1 MKFSKAIDVWSQHGQ
16 YLLKSL
22 QPGQW
27 VYAGEPSSKG
37 RFLGIKP
44 SGTIVVAWHNNAKKQ
59 GRGQYKPYVRALRDY
74 ALGV

>member
-1 MKFSKAIDVWSQHGQ
+1 MKFRKALDIWSLYGQ
-16 YLLKSL
+16 YLLPNL

-44 SGTIVVAWHNNAKKQ
+44 SGTIVVAWHNNAKNH
-59 GRGQYKPYVRALRDY
+59 GRGQYKPYVRALRNY